1 MTENEENKA
10 PKKRQFLGIWFECC
24 HVYGRIY
31 KNNDGTAYYG
41 RCPKCLRSVRV
52 RVGGEGTSRRFFR
65 GS

>member
-1 MTENEENKA
+1 MTEENEKT
-10 PKKRQFLGIWFECC
+10 PVKRPFIGIWFDCC

-31 KNNDGTAYYG
+31 KNSAGTMYYG
-41 RCPKCLRSVRV
+41 RCPKCLRPVRI

>member
-1 MTENEENKA
+1 MTEENNTV
-10 PKKRQFLGIWFECC
+10 KRQFLGIFFECC

-31 KNNDGTAYYG
+31 KNKDGSAYVG

-65 GS
+65 GG

>member
-1 MTENEENKA
+1 MTEESNTIR
-10 PKKRQFLGIWFECC
+10 RQFLGIFFECC

-31 KNNDGTAYYG
+31 KNKDGSAYVG

-65 GS
+65 GG